1 MPFLLKK
8 FVFNITFNL
17 SLFLLLMIGI
27 QNSQIK
33 RKVNLIISESV
44 PLPVSFVIGI
54 GFISGSILGG
64 ILKTDLPNK
73 QK

>member
-17 SLFLLLMIGI
+17 SLFILLMIGI

-33 RKVNLIISESV
+33 KKVNLIIRESV
-44 PLPVSFVIGI
+44 PLPISFVVGI
-54 GFISGSILGG
+54 SFITGSILGG
-64 ILKTDLPNK
+64 ILKTDFPFK